1 MIARLRFPA
10 VLMSISL
17 LGATALAEG
26 NAENGETVFRKCR
39 TCHDIG
45 PKAKNKVGPHLN
57 GIIGRKAATRDGYA
71 YSPVFKALGA
81 KGVVWDEETL
91 LKYIT
96 KPSDMAPRSKMVFP
110 GLSEEDDRKD
120 LLEYLKKFPE

>member
-1 MIARLRFPA
+1 MIARLRFPVALMGIALLA
-10 VLMSISL
+10 V
-17 LGATALAEG
+17 TALAEG
-26 NAENGETVFRKCR
+26 NAENGEAVFRKCR

-57 GIIGRKAATRDGYA
+57 GIIGRKAATRDGYS
-71 YSPVFKALGA
+71 YSPVFKALGE
-81 KGVVWDEETL
+81 KGVVWTEATL

-110 GLSEEDDRKD
+110 GLPNESDRKD
-120 LLEYLKKFPE
+120 LLEYLKKFTE

>member
-1 MIARLRFPA
+1 MLMIARLRFPVA
-10 VLMSISL
+10 LMSISL

-57 GIIGRKAATRDGYA
+57 GIIGR
-71 YSPVFKALGA
+71 
-81 KGVVWDEETL
+81 
-91 LKYIT
+91 
-96 KPSDMAPRSKMVFP
+96 
-110 GLSEEDDRKD
+110 
-120 LLEYLKKFPE
+120 

>member
-96 KPSDMAPRSKMVFP
+96 KPSDMAPRSKMVFT
-110 GLSEEDDRKD
+110 GLTEEGDRKD

>member
-1 MIARLRFPA
+1 MIARLRFPLA
-10 VLMSISL
+10 LMSIAL
-17 LGATALAEG
+17 LGATVLAEG
-26 NAENGETVFRKCR
+26 NAENGEAVFRKCR

-45 PKAKNKVGPHLN
+45 PKAKNKVGPHLT
-57 GIIGRKAATRDGYA
+57 GIIGRKAATRDGYS
-71 YSPVFKALGA
+71 YSPVFKALGE

-110 GLSEEDDRKD
+110 GLPEESDRKD

>member
-1 MIARLRFPA
+1 MIARLRFTVA
-10 VLMSISL
+10 LMSISL

-57 GIIGRKAATRDGYA
+57 GIVGRKAATREGYS

-81 KGVVWDEETL
+81 KGVVWDGETL

-96 KPSDMAPRSKMVFP
+96 KPNDMAPRSKMVFP
-110 GLSEEDDRKD
+110 GLTEEGDRKD
-120 LLEYLKKFPE
+120 LLEYLTKFPE